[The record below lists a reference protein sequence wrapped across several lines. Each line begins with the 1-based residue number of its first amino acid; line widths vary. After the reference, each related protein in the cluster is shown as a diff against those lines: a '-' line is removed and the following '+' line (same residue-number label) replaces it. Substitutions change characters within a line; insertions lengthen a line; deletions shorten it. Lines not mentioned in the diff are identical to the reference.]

1 MNVTYHNFPTDN
13 RVLQGE
19 NGQVQPFNQ
28 TNQQRVYFMPTG
40 NLVNI
45 YKAVIHGIWGTNV
58 TVVNATSFKN
68 VNDVGD
74 MIVLYCSLTGGE
86 DKEDQGFHAVGII
99 VGKKDPNYVDDLT
112 FDDGTYGNIV
122 EVKWLNQPRKDRV
135 FHLTEAQELVP
146 FSKWRWTLQNGQYAN
161 VTNSGWSLGSEPLN
175 KLINRLIVGKSSREM
190 YIDKINRLNDTYNE
204 MIKGKKDP
212 KVKYPKVEKK
222 IITEYPE
229 RPIVE
234 QKVEEVKELTP
245 EEKQKEYNK
254 KKWAF
259 YNPKNWK

>member
-1 MNVTYHNFPTDN
+1 
-13 RVLQGE
+13 
-19 NGQVQPFNQ
+19 
-28 TNQQRVYFMPTG
+28 MPT
-40 NLVNI
+40 NKLANI
-45 YKAVIHGIWGTNV
+45 YKAVIHGIWGTKV
-58 TVVNATSFKN
+58 SVVNASSFKK
-68 VNDVGD
+68 VNDVGN

-86 DKEDQGFHAVGII
+86 DKEVQGFHAVGII
-99 VGKKDPNYVDDLT
+99 VGKKDPNYVDDST

-146 FSKWRWTLQNGQYAN
+146 YNKWGWTLQNGQYSN

-175 KLINRLIVGKSSREM
+175 KLINRLVVGKSHNEMLREKM
-190 YIDKINRLNDTYNE
+190 IRLNDTYNDTV
-204 MIKGKKDP
+204 KNKKEVI
-212 KVKYPKVEKK
+212 VKYPKVERK